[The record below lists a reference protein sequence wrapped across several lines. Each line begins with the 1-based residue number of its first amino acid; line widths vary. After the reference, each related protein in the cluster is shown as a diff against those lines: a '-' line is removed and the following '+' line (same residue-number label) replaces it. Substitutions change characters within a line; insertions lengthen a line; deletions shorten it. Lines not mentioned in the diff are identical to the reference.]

1 MYYIMIIPNTITRY
15 TLLCIYVVLSSRSS
29 RYSSAVNPTPLF
41 WPIINIKQHF
51 DIHKYLETTLNRS
64 LLCSTYKKGLANFQ

>member
-15 TLLCIYVVLSSRSS
+15 TLLCIYVVIYVVLSSRSS
-29 RYSSAVNPTPLF
+29 RYSSAVSSTPLV

-51 DIHKYLETTLNRS
+51 DIHKYPETAR
-64 LLCSTYKKGLANFQ
+64 STYKKGLEIFQ